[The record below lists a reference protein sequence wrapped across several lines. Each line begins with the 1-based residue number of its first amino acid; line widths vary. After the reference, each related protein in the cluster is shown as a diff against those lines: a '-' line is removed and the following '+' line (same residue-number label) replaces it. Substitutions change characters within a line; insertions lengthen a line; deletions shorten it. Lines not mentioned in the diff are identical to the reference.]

1 LDRTGAAS
9 NTRPNARQP
18 TISNARR
25 DENPNTRQL
34 AQVINGATDNCDSPN
49 TRQRADV
56 YLKIDAA
63 NTRQT
68 IDAGAA
74 FNYEATLFRL
84 ETYKDKYGR
93 TICKRVVRFVRT
105 RTGRNIGE
113 VTPEL
118 AEALMRRPGKGRTAE
133 ASAEAE
139 RNRLLAESLAKR
151 LLRAKASWR
160 RSAAGKSRRGRQASH
175 HPDAFGSELLSG
187 VSDFSRHERIAYA
200 Q

>member
-1 LDRTGAAS
+1 MSRLISFVSVVGMSSLFFIGA
-9 NTRPNARQP
+9 N
-18 TISNARR
+18 
-25 DENPNTRQL
+25 
-34 AQVINGATDNCDSPN
+34 
-49 TRQRADV
+49 RADPMPGENERQGRSTNIFFFHEGP
-56 YLKIDAA
+56 LQGHDLA

-68 IDAGAA
+68 LDAGEA
-74 FNYEATLFRL
+74 FNYEAQLFRL

-133 ASAEAE
+133 ARAEAE

-160 RSAAGKSRRGRQASH
+160 RSAAGKSRRGRQARHSA
-175 HPDAFGSELLSG
+175 DAFGSELLPD
-187 VSDFSRHERIAYA
+187 VS
-200 Q
+200 